1 LGQLAG
7 VTIAEVTRLQGLKAG
22 MHRLIS
28 MERITRLRRRLAI
41 EVDSAITA
49 VLSRLLDKETEKSA
63 IAIQKEMD
71 KRDSS

>member
-1 LGQLAG
+1 
-7 VTIAEVTRLQGLKAG
+7 
-22 MHRLIS
+22 MHRLFS
-28 MERITRLRRRLAI
+28 MEKITRLRRRLAI